1 MRLRLHTASFCL
13 ILTIASFAQKVDTEI
28 RIFNK
33 DVHSLKVAPTDK
45 PYGVPIISLGEN
57 DQLNVNFDLIDYD
70 VHYLRYSIKHCNADW
85 QPSQLIESE
94 YVSGFNQADIT
105 DYAQSEGTFTH
116 YFNYNFTLP
125 NEDMQILKSGN
136 YLLSVF
142 EQDNPENILFQTR
155 FCVCEHTVNVAVETT
170 SRTDIDY
177 NNAHQQVSFEASY
190 KPGTIKSPYDEL
202 TAVVTQNS
210 RSDNAVTINRPMMV
224 GGSKV
229 TYDHIPS
236 LIFCAGN
243 EYRRMETVNV
253 NSLNMGVDKIE
264 YFEPY
269 YHATVATDLPRS
281 KTQYLYDQTQYG
293 RFTIRNAEATD
304 SRTQADYIIT
314 HFTLTPGEMLPKGK
328 VHIQGE
334 FTQGLPSS
342 ATVMRYDPESG
353 SYTCDMLLKQ
363 GHYNYQYLFTPDGT
377 TTGQTAYI
385 EGDKYQTINEY
396 VVKVYD
402 RPSGERYDHLVGYG
416 IAYSGK

>member
-1 MRLRLHTASFCL
+1 M
-13 ILTIASFAQKVDTEI
+13 
-28 RIFNK
+28 
-33 DVHSLKVAPTDK
+33 DK
-45 PYGVPIISLGEN
+45 PYGVPILTLGES

-94 YVSGFNQADIT
+94 YVSGFNQSDIT

-136 YLLSVF
+136 YLLSVY
-142 EQDNPENILFQTR
+142 EQDNPENVLFQTR
-155 FCVCEHTVNVAVETT
+155 FYVCEHTVNVAVETT

-177 NNAHQQVSFEASY
+177 NNAHQQVSFEVSY
-190 KPGTIKSPYDEL
+190 KPGAIKTPYEEL
-202 TAVVTQNS
+202 TAIVTQNS
-210 RSDNAVTINRPMMV
+210 RTDNAVQVNRPMMV
-224 GGSKV
+224 GGNKV

-236 LIFCAGN
+236 LIFNAGN

-253 NSLNMGVDKIE
+253 NSLNMGVSKIE

-269 YHATVATDLPRS
+269 YHATVATDMPRA

-314 HFTLTPGEMLPKGK
+314 HFTLAPDEILPKGK
-328 VHIQGE
+328 IHIQGE

-342 ATVMRYDPESG
+342 ATLMHYEPESG
-353 SYTCDMLLKQ
+353 SYTCDLMLKQ
-363 GHYNYQYLFTPDGT
+363 GHYNYQYLFVPDGT
-377 TTGQTAYI
+377 ETGQTSYI

-396 VVKVYD
+396 LVKVYD
-402 RPSGERYDHLVGYG
+402 RPMGERYDHLVGYG